1 VTVERTGDIPGRQL
15 SADLAHGLDLLSHG
29 LELPVHLPAEPLERL
44 TLVPYRFRLSI
55 CLLEGGRLLLD
66 PVEEVGRKSIRLH
79 LFADGG
85 ELRAEVRSRLVV
97 DAVRRNAPR
106 PPDRNSRALD
116 ERHGS
121 KEVRLRDH
129 TPQRV
134 GTGPD
139 V

>member
-66 PVEEVGRKSIRLH
+66 PVEEVGRKSASIC
-79 LFADGG
+79 
-85 ELRAEVRSRLVV
+85 LRMVENCALRCARASSSTPYVGMRRGRRTGTAEPSTSVTGVKRS
-97 DAVRRNAPR
+97 DYATTRRR
-106 PPDRNSRALD
+106 
-116 ERHGS
+116 G
-121 KEVRLRDH
+121 
-129 TPQRV
+129 
-134 GTGPD
+134 
-139 V
+139 